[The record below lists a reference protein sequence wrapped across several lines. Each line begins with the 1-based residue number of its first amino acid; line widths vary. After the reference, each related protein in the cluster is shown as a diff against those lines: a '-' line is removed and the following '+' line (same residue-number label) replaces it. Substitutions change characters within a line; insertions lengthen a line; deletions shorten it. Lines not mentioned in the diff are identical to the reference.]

1 MVSGLFSTARE
12 LPRLREISSVF
23 VRHGLGDL
31 VRRAGIATLL
41 EHAGQVLQWREAN
54 EIAPL
59 EPQQRARLAF
69 EQLGPTF
76 VKLGQ
81 MLSTR
86 EDLLPPA
93 WTTELA
99 QLHSH
104 VAPVPFDD
112 LLPQIEQAL
121 GRSPFEVFGNLEREP
136 YAAGSIAQVHRAKL
150 ASGTPVILKIRRPG
164 IEAKIDADLRILEHL
179 AHLVEHE
186 IPEVRRYRP
195 VEIVGQ
201 LRGSLERE
209 LDLAVEARNTER
221 FARNFADDLD
231 ILVPRVY
238 WEWTSS
244 AMNVQEHIEGIRGND
259 LVAIDNA
266 GLDRKALAARGAD
279 AVLKMILVDGFFHA
293 DPHPGNVMYLPGNRI
308 ALIDFG
314 MVGRL
319 SPVRRRQIVDLLA
332 GLARHDEETM
342 LEVLLDWRGDD
353 FIDEARLAT
362 DLGEFAF
369 DYADMQ
375 LKDLKIGVL
384 LRRVAAILRQHSIV
398 LPVDLTLMFKALI
411 SLEGLGRQYDP
422 EFRLIERAKPFLD
435 SAMRERYQPAEAAR
449 RAQETLSDFFGLV
462 TSMPRDLARLVKDA
476 RHGRMRVDLDL
487 KRLDSFGHRLHSAMN
502 RATIGIMT
510 ASLVVGSSIVMTIAE
525 GPTSVRRFI
534 AHLLRVGWLPGRFR
548 EQPLDHLFDLAL
560 QSALREAWRPPAR
573 RATGTM
579 TSSSPPLCVVGCE
592 ALVGFVL
599 RRERRASP
607 ETSPKPRIG
616 RRLRGSPAAT
626 RRRPRAPCRAS
637 QAIGELLAIGTVVIK
652 KFDERDIAIRI
663 FLQRGYRGRE

>member
-1 MVSGLFSTARE
+1 MFSGLFGTARE
-12 LPRLREISSVF
+12 LPRLREIGSVF

-41 EHAGQVLQWREAN
+41 EHAGQVLHWGEAS
-54 EIAPL
+54 ESAHL

-86 EDLLPPA
+86 EDLLPPT
-93 WTTELA
+93 WTAELA
-99 QLHSH
+99 RLHSD

-112 LLPQIEQAL
+112 LLPQVEQAL
-121 GRSPFEVFGNLEREP
+121 GRSPFEVFGNVEREP
-136 YAAGSIAQVHRAKL
+136 YAAASIAQVHRANL
-150 ASGTPVILKIRRPG
+150 ANGTPVVLKIRRPG
-164 IEAKIDADLRILEHL
+164 IEAKIDADLAILEHL
-179 AHLVEHE
+179 AHLIERE
-186 IPEVRRYRP
+186 LPEVRRYRP
-195 VEIVGQ
+195 VQVVGQ
-201 LRGSLERE
+201 LRSSLERE

-221 FARNFADDLD
+221 FARSFADDLD

-259 LVAIDNA
+259 LAAIDKA

-332 GLARHDEETM
+332 GLARHDEGTM

-353 FIDEARLAT
+353 FVDEARLAT
-362 DLGEFAF
+362 DLSEFAF

-384 LRRVAAILRQHSIV
+384 LRRVSAILREHSIV
-398 LPVDLTLMFKALI
+398 LPIDLTLLFKALI

-422 EFRLIERAKPFLD
+422 EFRLIERVKPFLD
-435 SAMRERYQPAEAAR
+435 RAMRERYQPTEAAQ

-462 TSMPRDLARLVKDA
+462 TSVPRDFARLLKDA

-487 KRLDSFGHRLHSAMN
+487 KRLDSFGLRLHSAIN

-510 ASLVVGSSIVMTIAE
+510 ASLVVGSSIVMTVAE
-525 GPTSVRRFI
+525 GPTLFGVPLLTFFGLLGYLIAFVNSLWIIFSIWRSSRR
-534 AHLLRVGWLPGRFR
+534 
-548 EQPLDHLFDLAL
+548 
-560 QSALREAWRPPAR
+560 
-573 RATGTM
+573 
-579 TSSSPPLCVVGCE
+579 
-592 ALVGFVL
+592 
-599 RRERRASP
+599 
-607 ETSPKPRIG
+607 
-616 RRLRGSPAAT
+616 
-626 RRRPRAPCRAS
+626 
-637 QAIGELLAIGTVVIK
+637 
-652 KFDERDIAIRI
+652 
-663 FLQRGYRGRE
+663 

>member
-1 MVSGLFSTARE
+1 MVSGLFSATRE

-41 EHAGQVLQWREAN
+41 EHAGHVLQWGEAS
-54 EIAPL
+54 EIAHL

-86 EDLLPPA
+86 EDLLPPT

-112 LLPQIEQAL
+112 LLPQVEQAL
-121 GRSPFEVFGNLEREP
+121 GRSPFEVFSNLEREP
-136 YAAGSIAQVHRAKL
+136 YAAASIAQVHRAKL

-179 AHLVEHE
+179 AHLVERE
-186 IPEVRRYRP
+186 IPEVRRYQP
-195 VEIVGQ
+195 VQVVGQ

-353 FIDEARLAT
+353 FVDEARLAT

-384 LRRVAAILRQHSIV
+384 LRRVSAILREHSIV
-398 LPVDLTLMFKALI
+398 LPTDLTLLFKALI
-411 SLEGLGRQYDP
+411 TLEGLGRHYDP

-435 SAMRERYQPAEAAR
+435 SAMRDRYQPKEAAR

-487 KRLDSFGHRLHSAMN
+487 KRLDSFGHHLHSAIN

-510 ASLVVGSSIVMTIAE
+510 ASLVVGSSIVMTVAE
-525 GPTSVRRFI
+525 GPTLFGVPLLTFFGLLGYLI
-534 AHLLRVGWLPGRFR
+534 AFVNSLWIIL
-548 EQPLDHLFDLAL
+548 
-560 QSALREAWRPPAR
+560 SIWR
-573 RATGTM
+573 
-579 TSSSPPLCVVGCE
+579 S
-592 ALVGFVL
+592 
-599 RRERRASP
+599 
-607 ETSPKPRIG
+607 G
-616 RRLRGSPAAT
+616 RR
-626 RRRPRAPCRAS
+626 
-637 QAIGELLAIGTVVIK
+637 
-652 KFDERDIAIRI
+652 
-663 FLQRGYRGRE
+663 

>member
-1 MVSGLFSTARE
+1 MISGLFSRTRE

-31 VRRAGIATLL
+31 VRRAGLATLL
-41 EHAGQVLQWREAN
+41 EHAGHVLQWGEAS
-54 EIAPL
+54 EIAHL

-86 EDLLPPA
+86 EDLLPPS

-104 VAPVPFDD
+104 VPPVPFDD

-164 IEAKIDADLRILEHL
+164 IEAKIDADLRIIEHV

-186 IPEVRRYRP
+186 IPEVRRYQP
-195 VEIVGQ
+195 AQIVGQ
-201 LRGSLERE
+201 LRRSLERE
-209 LDLAVEARNTER
+209 LDLAVEARNTEC

-362 DLGEFAF
+362 DLGEFAL

-384 LRRVAAILRQHSIV
+384 LRRVAAILREHSIV

-411 SLEGLGRQYDP
+411 SLEALGRQYDP

-449 RAQETLSDFFGLV
+449 RTEQTLSDFFGLV

-476 RHGRMRVDLDL
+476 RHGRMRIDLDL

-510 ASLVVGSSIVMTIAE
+510 ASLVVGSSIVMTVAE
-525 GPTSVRRFI
+525 GPTLFGVPLLTFFGLLGYVI
-534 AHLLRVGWLPGRFR
+534 AFVNSLWIIL
-548 EQPLDHLFDLAL
+548 
-560 QSALREAWRPPAR
+560 SIWR
-573 RATGTM
+573 
-579 TSSSPPLCVVGCE
+579 S
-592 ALVGFVL
+592 
-599 RRERRASP
+599 
-607 ETSPKPRIG
+607 G
-616 RRLRGSPAAT
+616 RR
-626 RRRPRAPCRAS
+626 
-637 QAIGELLAIGTVVIK
+637 
-652 KFDERDIAIRI
+652 
-663 FLQRGYRGRE
+663 

>member
-1 MVSGLFSTARE
+1 MVSGLFNTARE

-31 VRRAGIATLL
+31 VRRVGIATLL
-41 EHAGQVLQWREAN
+41 EQAGQVLQWGEAS
-54 EIAPL
+54 EIAHL

-81 MLSTR
+81 ILSTR
-86 EDLLPPA
+86 EDLLPPT

-112 LLPQIEQAL
+112 LLPQVEQAL
-121 GRSPFEVFGNLEREP
+121 GRSPFEVFCNLEREP
-136 YAAGSIAQVHRAKL
+136 YAAGSIAQVHRANL

-164 IEAKIDADLRILEHL
+164 IETKIDADLRILEHL
-179 AHLVEHE
+179 AHLVEAE

-195 VEIVGQ
+195 VQVVGQ

-209 LDLAVEARNTER
+209 LDLAEEARNTER

-244 AMNVQEHIEGIRGND
+244 AMNVQEHIEGIRGDD
-259 LVAIDNA
+259 LAAIDNA

-293 DPHPGNVMYLPGNRI
+293 DPHPGNVMYLAGDRI

-319 SPVRRRQIVDLLA
+319 SRVRRRQIIGLLE
-332 GLARHDEETM
+332 GLARHDEEAM

-353 FIDEARLAT
+353 LVDEARLAT
-362 DLGEFAF
+362 DLSEFVF
-369 DYADMQ
+369 DYADVQ

-384 LRRVAAILRQHSIV
+384 LHRVSAILREHSIV
-398 LPVDLTLMFKALI
+398 LPLDLTLLFKALI

-422 EFRLIERAKPFLD
+422 EFRLIERIRPLLD
-435 SAMRERYQPAEAAR
+435 RAMRERYEPVEAAR
-449 RAQETLSDFFGLV
+449 RAQETLSDFFGLA

-476 RHGRMRVDLDL
+476 RHGRIRLDLDL
-487 KRLDSFGHRLHSAMN
+487 KRLDSFGHRLHGAIN

-510 ASLVVGSSIVMTIAE
+510 ASLVVGSSIVMTVAE
-525 GPTSVRRFI
+525 GPRLFGVPLLTFFGLFGYLI
-534 AHLLRVGWLPGRFR
+534 AFVNSLWIIL
-548 EQPLDHLFDLAL
+548 
-560 QSALREAWRPPAR
+560 SIWR
-573 RATGTM
+573 
-579 TSSSPPLCVVGCE
+579 S
-592 ALVGFVL
+592 
-599 RRERRASP
+599 
-607 ETSPKPRIG
+607 G
-616 RRLRGSPAAT
+616 RR
-626 RRRPRAPCRAS
+626 
-637 QAIGELLAIGTVVIK
+637 
-652 KFDERDIAIRI
+652 
-663 FLQRGYRGRE
+663 

>member
-1 MVSGLFSTARE
+1 MVSGLFSATRE
-12 LPRLREISSVF
+12 LPRLREISLVF

-31 VRRAGIATLL
+31 VRRAGIARLL
-41 EHAGQVLQWREAN
+41 DHAGHVLQWGEAS
-54 EIAPL
+54 EIAHL

-86 EDLLPPA
+86 EDLLPPT

-99 QLHSH
+99 QLHSN

-112 LLPQIEQAL
+112 LLPQVEQAL
-121 GRSPFEVFGNLEREP
+121 GRSPFEVFSNLEREP
-136 YAAGSIAQVHRAKL
+136 YAAASIAQVHRAKL

-164 IEAKIDADLRILEHL
+164 IEAKIDADLRILDRL
-179 AHLVEHE
+179 AHLIERE
-186 IPEVRRYRP
+186 MPEVRRYRP
-195 VEIVGQ
+195 VQVVGQ

-238 WEWTSS
+238 LEWTSS
-244 AMNVQEHIEGIRGND
+244 TMIVQEHIEGIRGND
-259 LVAIDNA
+259 LAAIDSA
-266 GLDRKALAARGAD
+266 GLDRKVLAARGVD

-293 DPHPGNVMYLPGNRI
+293 DPHPGNVMYLPDNRI

-319 SPVRRRQIVDLLA
+319 SPARRRQIIDLLA
-332 GLARHDEETM
+332 GLAGHDEEAM
-342 LEVLLDWRGDD
+342 LEVLLDWRGDE
-353 FIDEARLAT
+353 FVDEARLAA

-384 LRRVAAILRQHSIV
+384 LHRVSAILREHSIV
-398 LPVDLTLMFKALI
+398 LPSDLTLLFKALI
-411 SLEGLGRQYDP
+411 TLEGLGHQYDP
-422 EFRLIERAKPFLD
+422 EFRLIERVKPFID
-435 SAMRERYQPAEAAR
+435 RAMRERLQPVETAR
-449 RAQETLSDFFGLV
+449 RAQQTLSELFGVV

-487 KRLDSFGHRLHSAMN
+487 KRLDRFGDRLHSAMD

-510 ASLVVGSSIVMTIAE
+510 ASLVVGSSIVMTIGE
-525 GPTSVRRFI
+525 GPRVFGVS
-534 AHLLRVGWLPGRFR
+534 LLTYCG
-548 EQPLDHLFDLAL
+548 
-560 QSALREAWRPPAR
+560 
-573 RATGTM
+573 
-579 TSSSPPLCVVGCE
+579 
-592 ALVGFVL
+592 LVGYLVAFVNSL
-599 RRERRASP
+599 WIILSIWRS
-607 ETSPKPRIG
+607 
-616 RRLRGSPAAT
+616 
-626 RRRPRAPCRAS
+626 RRR
-637 QAIGELLAIGTVVIK
+637 
-652 KFDERDIAIRI
+652 
-663 FLQRGYRGRE
+663 

>member
-12 LPRLREISSVF
+12 LSRLREISSVF

-31 VRRAGIATLL
+31 VRRAGIVTLL
-41 EHAGQVLQWREAN
+41 ERAGQVLQWGEAREVAH
-54 EIAPL
+54 L

-69 EQLGPTF
+69 EELGPTF

-99 QLHSH
+99 RLHGH
-104 VAPVPFDD
+104 VAPVPFED
-112 LLPQIEQAL
+112 LLPQVEQAL
-121 GRSPFEVFGNLEREP
+121 GRSPFEVFDNLEREP
-136 YAAGSIAQVHRAKL
+136 YFAASIAQVHRATL
-150 ASGTPVILKIRRPG
+150 ASGTPVVLKIRRPG
-164 IEAKIDADLRILEHL
+164 IEAKIDADLGILEYL
-179 AHLVEHE
+179 ASLVEQE

-195 VEIVGQ
+195 VQVIGQ
-201 LRGSLERE
+201 LRASLERE
-209 LDLAVEARNTER
+209 LDLVVEARNTER

-244 AMNVQEHIEGIRGND
+244 AMNVQEHIEGIRGDD
-259 LVAIDNA
+259 LAAIDNA

-293 DPHPGNVMYLPGNRI
+293 DPHPGNVIYLPGNRI

-332 GLARHDEETM
+332 GLARQDEETM
-342 LEVLLDWRGDD
+342 LEVLLEWRGDD
-353 FIDEARLAT
+353 FVDETRLAT

-369 DYADMQ
+369 DYADVQ

-384 LRRVAAILRQHSIV
+384 LHRVSAILREHSIM
-398 LPVDLTLMFKALI
+398 LPVDLTLLFKALI
-411 SLEGLGRQYDP
+411 SLEGLGHQYDP
-422 EFRLIERAKPFLD
+422 EFRLSERVKPFLD
-435 SAMRERYQPAEAAR
+435 RATRERYQPAGAAR
-449 RAQETLSDFFGLV
+449 RAQETLSDFFGLL
-462 TSMPRDLARLVKDA
+462 TSMPHDLARLVKDA

-487 KRLDSFGHRLHSAMN
+487 KRLDSFGHRLHSAIN

-510 ASLVVGSSIVMTIAE
+510 ASLVVGSSIVMTVSE
-525 GPTSVRRFI
+525 GPTLFGVP
-534 AHLLRVGWLPGRFR
+534 LLTFFG
-548 EQPLDHLFDLAL
+548 
-560 QSALREAWRPPAR
+560 
-573 RATGTM
+573 
-579 TSSSPPLCVVGCE
+579 
-592 ALVGFVL
+592 LVGYLIAFVNSL
-599 RRERRASP
+599 WIIFSIWRS
-607 ETSPKPRIG
+607 G
-616 RRLRGSPAAT
+616 RR
-626 RRRPRAPCRAS
+626 
-637 QAIGELLAIGTVVIK
+637 
-652 KFDERDIAIRI
+652 
-663 FLQRGYRGRE
+663 

>member
-1 MVSGLFSTARE
+1 MISGLFSRTRE

-31 VRRAGIATLL
+31 VRRAGLATLL
-41 EHAGQVLQWREAN
+41 EHAGHVLQWGEAS
-54 EIAPL
+54 EIAHL

-86 EDLLPPA
+86 EDLLPPS

-104 VAPVPFDD
+104 VPPVPFDD

-164 IEAKIDADLRILEHL
+164 IEAKIDADLRIIEHV

-186 IPEVRRYRP
+186 IPEVRRYQP
-195 VEIVGQ
+195 AQIVGQ
-201 LRGSLERE
+201 LRRSLERE
-209 LDLAVEARNTER
+209 LDLAVEARNTEC

-362 DLGEFAF
+362 DLGEFAL

-384 LRRVAAILRQHSIV
+384 LRRVAAILREHSIV

-411 SLEGLGRQYDP
+411 SLEALGRQYDP

-449 RAQETLSDFFGLV
+449 RTEQTLSDFFGLV

-476 RHGRMRVDLDL
+476 RHGRMRIDLDL

-502 RATIGIMT
+502 WATIGIMT
-510 ASLVVGSSIVMTIAE
+510 ASLVVGSSIVMTVAE
-525 GPTSVRRFI
+525 GPTLFGVPLLTFFGLLGYVI
-534 AHLLRVGWLPGRFR
+534 AFVNSLWIIL
-548 EQPLDHLFDLAL
+548 
-560 QSALREAWRPPAR
+560 SIWR
-573 RATGTM
+573 
-579 TSSSPPLCVVGCE
+579 S
-592 ALVGFVL
+592 
-599 RRERRASP
+599 
-607 ETSPKPRIG
+607 G
-616 RRLRGSPAAT
+616 RR
-626 RRRPRAPCRAS
+626 
-637 QAIGELLAIGTVVIK
+637 
-652 KFDERDIAIRI
+652 
-663 FLQRGYRGRE
+663 

>member
-1 MVSGLFSTARE
+1 MVSGLFSAARE
-12 LPRLREISSVF
+12 LPRLREISTVF

-41 EHAGQVLQWREAN
+41 EHAGQVLQWGEAS
-54 EIAPL
+54 EIAHL

-86 EDLLPPA
+86 EDLLPPT

-99 QLHSH
+99 RLHSD

-112 LLPQIEQAL
+112 LLPQVEQAL

-136 YAAGSIAQVHRAKL
+136 YAAASIAQVHRANL

-179 AHLVEHE
+179 AHLVERE

-195 VEIVGQ
+195 VQVVGQ

-259 LVAIDNA
+259 LAAIDNA

-279 AVLKMILVDGFFHA
+279 AVLKMIMVDGFFHA

-353 FIDEARLAT
+353 FVDEARLAT

-384 LRRVAAILRQHSIV
+384 LRRVSAILREHSIV
-398 LPVDLTLMFKALI
+398 LPVDLTLLFKALI

-422 EFRLIERAKPFLD
+422 EFRLIERVKPFLD
-435 SAMRERYQPAEAAR
+435 RAMRERYQPAEAAR

-487 KRLDSFGHRLHSAMN
+487 KRLDSFGHRLHSAIN

-510 ASLVVGSSIVMTIAE
+510 ASLVVGSSIVMTVAE
-525 GPTSVRRFI
+525 GPTLFGVPLLTFFGLLGYLI
-534 AHLLRVGWLPGRFR
+534 AFVNSLWIIL
-548 EQPLDHLFDLAL
+548 
-560 QSALREAWRPPAR
+560 SIWR
-573 RATGTM
+573 
-579 TSSSPPLCVVGCE
+579 S
-592 ALVGFVL
+592 
-599 RRERRASP
+599 
-607 ETSPKPRIG
+607 G
-616 RRLRGSPAAT
+616 RR
-626 RRRPRAPCRAS
+626 
-637 QAIGELLAIGTVVIK
+637 
-652 KFDERDIAIRI
+652 
-663 FLQRGYRGRE
+663 